1 MTSTQFVFWLTC
13 LFLGETVHLTW
24 STSVEQERGFISA
37 DVGENVTLQCFYK
50 GSDSAWLFWYIQTLG
65 QKPRLISEFYVFDT
79 KYTLKNE
86 FHNNPRFT
94 LDINKPLNHL
104 KISEVKLSDSA
115 TYYCAASYAAVL
127 TFAEGATLRVKDSG
141 SGIPASVHQPE
152 SETIQPGGSKTLSCT
167 VHTGTC
173 DGEHS
178 VYWFRDSGESHPGLV
193 YSGGGRNDQCER
205 NPNTQT
211 HTCVYSLP
219 MNVSSPGTFYCA
231 VTACGNV
238 MFGNGTEVT
247 VARDENFVLVYI
259 LAGALMFTT
268 TTVVLLSF
276 FLYKMIRRRSCQS
289 TESRFPAP
297 PTTST
302 AGNGEDPD
310 SVHYAALH
318 VNQTNSSRRQRNS
331 CKTECVYSS
340 VRQ

>member
-37 DVGENVTLQCFYK
+37 DVGEDVTFQCFYK
-50 GSDSAWLFWYIQTLG
+50 GRDSAWLFWYIQTLG

-79 KYTLKNE
+79 KFTFKNE

-94 LDINKPLNHL
+94 LDINKPSFHL
-104 KISEVKLSDSA
+104 KISDVKLSDSA

-127 TFAEGATLRVKDSG
+127 TFAEDTTLRVKDSG

-152 SETIQPGGSKTLSCT
+152 SETIQPGGSKTLNCT

-193 YSGGGRNDQCER
+193 YSGGGRNDQCQR

-219 MNVSSPGTFYCA
+219 MENLNMFNAGTYYCA
-231 VTACGNV
+231 VVSCGHI
-238 MFGNGTEVT
+238 MFGNGTKLDFEYDGFGVHLWMAAFAFT
-247 VARDENFVLVYI
+247 SI
-259 LAGALMFTT
+259 LN
-268 TTVVLLSF
+268 VLLA
-276 FLYKMIRRRSCQS
+276 FLVFMMNKSNSSKSSECEAS
-289 TESRFPAP
+289 GLL
-297 PTTST
+297 T
-302 AGNGEDPD
+302 ADVKGYQHAEIIK
-310 SVHYAALH
+310 H
-318 VNQTNSSRRQRNS
+318 VNLTHRSKRQRDPS
-331 CKTECVYSS
+331 CSECVYY
-340 VRQ
+340 VNVKL